1 MSSSSRYA
9 WQRRKP
15 VTGLSQYNTAKYYY
29 NLVGRL
35 AGMSFTLGSP
45 QCFALAII
53 IFGFFGF
60 LQGWRISL
68 VLMAFTLAAILFLFI
83 GGADGIANFIFV
95 RLPQT
100 LNTLTGGAL
109 FSSSMPPP
117 TANEVLISALVALGI
132 AMILGLVIGNRA
144 FGGKGNAVSTQDH
157 FIGVIPGL
165 ITGYAIVSYASHIFA
180 GTQTISLGVTTPST
194 SSVGNYI
201 VLIVVIAVIALI
213 LGLLTA
219 RFGK

>member
-1 MSSSSRYA
+1 MS
-9 WQRRKP
+9 
-15 VTGLSQYNTAKYYY
+15 L
-29 NLVGRL
+29 
-35 AGMSFTLGSP
+35 TLGSP

-83 GGADGIANFIFV
+83 GGAEGIASFIFV
-95 RLPQT
+95 RLPET
-100 LNTLTGGAL
+100 LHTLTSGLSGGGL

-117 TANEVLISALVALGI
+117 TANEVLISALVALGL
-132 AMILGLVIGNRA
+132 AMILGLVVGNRA
-144 FGGKGNAVSTQDH
+144 FPGKPGSVPTKDH
-157 FIGVIPGL
+157 FLGVIPGL
-165 ITGYAIVSYASHIFA
+165 VTGYAIISYASHIFS
-180 GTQTISLGVTTPST
+180 GTQTLSLGVTTPT
-194 SSVGNYI
+194 TTSVGNYI
-201 VLIVVIAVIALI
+201 VIIVIIAVIALI